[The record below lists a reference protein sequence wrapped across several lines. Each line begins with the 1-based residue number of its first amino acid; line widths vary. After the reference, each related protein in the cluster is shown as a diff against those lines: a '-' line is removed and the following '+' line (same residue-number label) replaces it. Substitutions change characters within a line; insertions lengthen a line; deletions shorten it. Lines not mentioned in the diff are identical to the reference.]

1 MLKNAVLVTLYSKRR
16 KKNNWLGNFWKSAI
30 CVPPTPG
37 SQLKKQVRAG
47 GREAFPI
54 KIIETVGRTLDQT
67 LVNTDPFNGNQ
78 CTDVKCEP
86 KKNSK
91 NKISCRRKGVCYR
104 VSCLSCLRAGRQA
117 DVTAYLEC
125 ACYYGESAK
134 NMHCRSKEHVSKFNP
149 ILLGGGPYMAPA
161 SRICV
166 YAGVYAH
173 TRANCFDFPLLFSV
187 YEGATHLTS

>member
-1 MLKNAVLVTLYSKRR
+1 MQFLGNVKKLARIENAVLVTLYSKRR

-37 SQLKKQVRAG
+37 SQLKKQMQAKEEEVR
-47 GREAFPI
+47 AFPI
-54 KIIETVGRTLDQT
+54 KIIETAGRTLEQT

-91 NKISCRRKGVCYR
+91 NKISCRRNGICYR

-117 DVTAYLEC
+117 VVTAYLEC
-125 ACYYGESAK
+125 ACY
-134 NMHCRSKEHVSKFNP
+134 
-149 ILLGGGPYMAPA
+149 
-161 SRICV
+161 
-166 YAGVYAH
+166 
-173 TRANCFDFPLLFSV
+173 
-187 YEGATHLTS
+187 